1 MVQLLSLLCKSLFCL
16 FGISHFQKYFIFQSP
31 SHLMFYYLLTL
42 QEFLSVELRRGK
54 VRFSWNN
61 GKGVARIDHDIEI
74 KSEADVI
81 SETESWYKVIA
92 ER

>member
-1 MVQLLSLLCKSLFCL
+1 MAVQPVCVGPGLKPRRPVFSQRGSNYMLYLALSL
-16 FGISHFQKYFIFQSP
+16 
-31 SHLMFYYLLTL
+31 L